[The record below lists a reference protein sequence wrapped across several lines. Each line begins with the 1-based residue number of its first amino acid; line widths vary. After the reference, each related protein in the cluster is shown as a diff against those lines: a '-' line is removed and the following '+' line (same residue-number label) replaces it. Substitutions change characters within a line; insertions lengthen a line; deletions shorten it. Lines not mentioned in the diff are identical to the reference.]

1 MTTSARRTVVVVG
14 ASALAFGVGVSMIKG
29 NGGGVRDAIGNTSA
43 PWLLLPFVAVL
54 YSRTRH
60 TLRGVL
66 TGVLASM
73 TALCGFYV
81 ANAFVLDLG
90 PHSWFDDISLTVNA
104 GRLFFALAV
113 ISGPLFGALG
123 ARWNRTRSRWLAVL
137 VAALL
142 VVEPLASWLY
152 ELIGRVAY
160 ANVAVVWTGDC
171 GTAASPFPPDR
182 IVTSH
187 DPGTIRS
194 PAPAAGRRSS
204 RDG

>member
-1 MTTSARRTVVVVG
+1 VTTSVRRRVAIVG
-14 ASALAFGVGVSMIKG
+14 VSALAFGIGVSIVKG

-43 PWLLLPFVAVL
+43 PWLLLPFVAVI
-54 YSRTRH
+54 YARTRT
-60 TLRGVL
+60 TLQGIL

-90 PHSWFDDISLTVNA
+90 PHSWLDDISLTANA

-123 ARWNRTRSRWLAVL
+123 AWWNRMRSRWLAVL

-160 ANVAVVWTGDC
+160 SDLIAVWAGEIAVGLCACVA
-171 GTAASPFPPDR
+171 TAVLLRRPPR
-182 IVTSH
+182 
-187 DPGTIRS
+187 
-194 PAPAAGRRSS
+194 PAGA
-204 RDG
+204 

>member
-1 MTTSARRTVVVVG
+1 MTTSARRTLIVVG
-14 ASALAFGVGVSMIKG
+14 TSALAFGVGVSMIKG
-29 NGGGVRDAIGNTSA
+29 NGGGIRNAIGNTSA

-54 YSRTRH
+54 YSRTCNTR
-60 TLRGVL
+60 RGVL

-73 TALCGFYV
+73 TALGGFYV

-90 PHSWFDDISLTVNA
+90 PHSWFDDIRLTVQA
-104 GRLFFALAV
+104 GRVFFALAV

-123 ARWNRTRSRWLAVL
+123 ARWNRTRSRWLAVP

-152 ELIGRVAY
+152 ELTGRVAY
-160 ANVAVVWTGDC
+160 ANLAVVWAGEITVGLC
-171 GTAASPFPPDR
+171 ACAATAVLVRRPSCT
-182 IVTSH
+182 V
-187 DPGTIRS
+187 RS
-194 PAPAAGRRSS
+194 PAPGAGRRSS